1 MNRKQLIDTLADRK
15 ELAEMTKTDI
25 DLVMTSFVD
34 QVTETVSKGEP
45 VIISG
50 FAKFIRRQT
59 KARMGRNPAT
69 GEAIRIKA
77 SRKVRITPLKAFKDA
92 VLGNRAPA
100 KKTVKR
106 KTTKKAVKRR
116 PVKKTVKRKTTKKA
130 VKRRPAKKTV
140 KRRPAKKAVKR
151 RPAKKT
157 TRRR

>member
-1 MNRKQLIDTLADRK
+1 MPFKKAKPIDKALTKAKIIEALADETGLAKKDVISLLAGLADLACSQAPTGFTIPGIGKLVVVDRK
-15 ELAEMTKTDI
+15 K
-25 DLVMTSFVD
+25 
-34 QVTETVSKGEP
+34 
-45 VIISG
+45 
-50 FAKFIRRQT
+50 
-59 KARMGRNPAT
+59 RMGRNPAT

-116 PVKKTVKRKTTKKA
+116 P
-130 VKRRPAKKTV
+130 
-140 KRRPAKKAVKR
+140 
-151 RPAKKT
+151 AKKT